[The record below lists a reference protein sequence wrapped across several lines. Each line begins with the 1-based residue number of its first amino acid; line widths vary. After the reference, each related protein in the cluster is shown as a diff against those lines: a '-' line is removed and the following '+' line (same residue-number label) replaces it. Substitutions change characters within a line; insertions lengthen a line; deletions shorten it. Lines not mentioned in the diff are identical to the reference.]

1 MAAVHAIAVIAW
13 PTIPVI
19 ALGVWWNANTIS
31 HNFIH
36 RPFFRPRW
44 LNRTFALYMSVLLGI
59 PQSLWRD
66 LHLAHHAGRGWR
78 FRRSGETAIEI
89 VSILLLWTAL
99 AVVKPHF
106 FMLVYLPGYALG
118 LALCWCQGYHEHAA
132 GVTSH
137 YGAIYNVLC
146 FNDGY
151 HAEHHAR
158 PGRHWTELAR
168 VPAAGAMTSR
178 WPPLLRWIDYLN
190 LAYLNLAYLNLAYL
204 NLAYLNLEGLESL
217 VLRSSGLQR
226 LVIRCHAHAI
236 GKLLPELRPG
246 ARVTIVGGGLFPRTA
261 LILREFLPEARITVL
276 DSNQRHLEIARTFFT
291 NGSFFADRLEFLER
305 TYACGDPAGC
315 DLLVIPL
322 SFNGDRAELYSHPPA
337 PAVLIH
343 DWIWRRRG
351 KSTVVS
357 PLLLKRINLIQA

>member
-19 ALGVWWNANTIS
+19 ALGISWNSNTVS

-44 LNRTFALYMSVLLGI
+44 LNRTFSLYLSVLLGI

-66 LHLAHHAGRGWR
+66 LHLSHHAGTGWR
-78 FRRSGETAIEI
+78 FRRSGDTAIEI
-89 VSILLLWTAL
+89 LSILLLWTAL
-99 AVVKPHF
+99 AVLKPHF
-106 FMLVYLPGYALG
+106 FMLVYLPSYALG
-118 LALCWCQGYHEHAA
+118 LALCWCQGHYEHAA

-137 YGAIYNVLC
+137 YGAIYNFLC

-168 VPAAGAMTSR
+168 VPAAGAVASR
-178 WPPLLRWIDYLN
+178 WPPLLRWIDSLT
-190 LAYLNLAYLNLAYL
+190 
-204 NLAYLNLEGLESL
+204 LEGLERF

-226 LVIRCHAHAI
+226 LVLRCHARAI

-261 LILREFLPEARITVL
+261 LILRDFLPEARITVL
-276 DSNQRHLEIARTFFT
+276 DSKQRHLEIARAFFSD
-291 NGSFFADRLEFLER
+291 GVEFLER

-322 SFNGDRAELYSHPPA
+322 SFDGNRAELYSNPPA

-351 KSTVVS
+351 KSAIVS
-357 PLLLKRINLIQA
+357 LLLLKRVNLIRNLIRA

>member
-13 PTIPVI
+13 PAIPVI
-19 ALGVWWNANTIS
+19 ALGVWWNSNTVS

-44 LNRTFALYMSVLLGI
+44 LNRMFSLYISVLLGI

-66 LHLAHHAGRGWR
+66 LHLSHHAGTGGR
-78 FRRSGETAIEI
+78 FRRSGETAMES
-89 VSILLLWTAL
+89 VSLLLLWTAL
-99 AVVKPHF
+99 AVLKPHF

-118 LALCWCQGYHEHAA
+118 LALCWCQGYYEHAA

-137 YGAIYNVLC
+137 YGAIYNLLC

-168 VPAAGAMTSR
+168 VPAADAVTSR

-190 LAYLNLAYLNLAYL
+190 LPYPNV
-204 NLAYLNLEGLESL
+204 AYLNLEGLERL

-226 LVIRCHAHAI
+226 LVLRCHARAI
-236 GKLLPELRPG
+236 RKVLPELRPE
-246 ARVTIVGGGLFPRTA
+246 ARVTIVGGGLFPRSA
-261 LILREFLPEARITVL
+261 LILREFLTEARITVL
-276 DSNQRHLEIARTFFT
+276 DSNRRHLEMARPFFT
-291 NGSFFADRLEFLER
+291 DRVEFLER
-305 TYACGDPAGC
+305 TYASGNPCGC

-322 SFNGDRAELYSHPPA
+322 SFHGNRAELYSHPPA
-337 PAVLIH
+337 PVVLIH

-351 KSTVVS
+351 KSAVVS
-357 PLLLKRINLIQA
+357 LLLLKRVNLIRP